1 MFMHY
6 GVPDYVAGL
15 IDARIGFKTANWNEQ
30 RLDNS
35 FQLSGV
41 MSIAQ
46 DFEDEEAAES
56 MVRKVQNKFEANIT
70 FGELNVMNK
79 AMNLGYYSMLGDM
92 SLLNGEIELYRSI
105 TAEEIADYI
114 RRNLNRNQSATLIY
128 RSKR

>member
-1 MFMHY
+1 
-6 GVPDYVAGL
+6 
-15 IDARIGFKTANWNEQ
+15 
-30 RLDNS
+30 
-35 FQLSGV
+35 
-41 MSIAQ
+41 
-46 DFEDEEAAES
+46 
-56 MVRKVQNKFEANIT
+56 
-70 FGELNVMNK
+70 MNK